1 MTRPSQHE
9 MFAETATLV
18 REFGWGLD
26 AVLDL
31 EHGDRRAW
39 VAAAGAEVR

>member
-18 REFGWGLD
+18 RSFGWSLD
-26 AVLDL
+26 EVLDL
-31 EHGDRRAW
+31 EHPDRRAW
-39 VAAAGAEVR
+39 VRAAAEAS